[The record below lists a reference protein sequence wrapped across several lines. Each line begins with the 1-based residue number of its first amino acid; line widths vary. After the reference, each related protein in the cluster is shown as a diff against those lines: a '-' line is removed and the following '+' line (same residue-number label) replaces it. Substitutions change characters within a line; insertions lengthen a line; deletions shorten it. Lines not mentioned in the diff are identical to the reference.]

1 MQNVDK
7 RKRTYYYVRVINKAT
22 EQRSNMNT
30 ETLINELEAI
40 YSEYYGEIK
49 DRFQET
55 LQQYNTH
62 SVEELV
68 DYFLGDLN
76 SVDLL
81 SSVDLSNVDL
91 EAILFYTVDFLRL
104 YVPTDVV
111 LWEYSHDD

>member
-1 MQNVDK
+1 
-7 RKRTYYYVRVINKAT
+7 
-22 EQRSNMNT
+22 MNT
-30 ETLINELEAI
+30 KTLALLDELENI
-40 YSEYYGEIK
+40 YSEYYGDIK

-55 LQQYNTH
+55 ISRYNTH

-68 DYFLGDLN
+68 DFFLDDLN
-76 SVDLL
+76 AVDLL

-104 YVPTDVV
+104 DVPTDVI

>member
-1 MQNVDK
+1 
-7 RKRTYYYVRVINKAT
+7 
-22 EQRSNMNT
+22 MNT

-40 YSEYYGEIK
+40 YSSYYGEIK

-55 LQQYNTH
+55 VSRYNTH
-62 SVEELV
+62 SIEELV
-68 DYFLGDLN
+68 DFFLDDLN

-104 YVPTDVV
+104 DVPTDVV

>member
-1 MQNVDK
+1 
-7 RKRTYYYVRVINKAT
+7 
-22 EQRSNMNT
+22 MNT
-30 ETLINELEAI
+30 NTETLTLINELEAI

-55 LQQYNTH
+55 ISRYNTH

-68 DYFLGDLN
+68 DLFLDDLN
-76 SVDLL
+76 AVDLL

-91 EAILFYTVDFLRL
+91 EAVLCHAVEFLRL